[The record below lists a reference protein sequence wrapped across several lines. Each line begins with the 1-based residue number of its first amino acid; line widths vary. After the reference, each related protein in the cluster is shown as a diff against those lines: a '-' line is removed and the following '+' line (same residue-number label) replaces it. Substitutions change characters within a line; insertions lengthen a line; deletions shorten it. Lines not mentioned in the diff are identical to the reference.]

1 MPGFNNTKEYAKYWI
16 SAGLATSGKNT
27 PFYLLQAHI
36 HKWTIVLPTL
46 NFSKFTLQF
55 SETKVTCSA
64 TDK

>member
-1 MPGFNNTKEYAKYWI
+1 MQNIEYQWGGYFWEKKY
-16 SAGLATSGKNT
+16 
-27 PFYLLQAHI
+27 PFHLLQAHI
-36 HKWTIVLPTL
+36 HKWTTVLPTL